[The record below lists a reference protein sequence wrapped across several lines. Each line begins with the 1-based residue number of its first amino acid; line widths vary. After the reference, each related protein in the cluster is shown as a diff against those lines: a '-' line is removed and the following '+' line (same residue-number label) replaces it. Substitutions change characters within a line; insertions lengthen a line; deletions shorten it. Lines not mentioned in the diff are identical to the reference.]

1 MELVFS
7 ANLIFILAVN
17 ILFFFSGICLNSL
30 VIVSFWRSVQLRK
43 KLCHFMIM
51 VLSCCDLLVILT
63 NHPFT
68 ALISILWLTEKIN
81 AIHTWMEVLHASS
94 DMSLGLSQVGLFVM
108 SFERYLGSHYPIFHR
123 TSVTKGKL
131 LTLFTF
137 FVIFQLTATAM
148 SINNLVISYHAGLL
162 IFNLIYIPAML
173 FINYKLFRVARKNRR
188 NNRISPEMRKS
199 FSLKNISSC
208 LLAVACLI
216 LLAILSII
224 YIGLSPTT
232 KTKEYTLNNARI
244 AGLWFHTV
252 SSMNATFNCLIFYWK
267 NKTLRTEGIRLLLK
281 A

>member
-7 ANLIFILAVN
+7 ANLTFIFAVN
-17 ILFFFSGICLNSL
+17 ILFFCSGICLNSL

-43 KLCHFMIM
+43 KLCHFMMM

-68 ALISILWLTEKIN
+68 ALISMLWLTEKIN
-81 AIHTWMEVLHASS
+81 AIPRWMEILHASS
-94 DMSLGLSQVGLFVM
+94 DISLGLSEVALFVM
-108 SFERYLGSHYPIFHR
+108 SFERYLGSYYPIFHR

-137 FVIFQLTATAM
+137 FVIIQLIVAAM
-148 SINNLVISYHAGLL
+148 SINNLVISHHFGLL

-173 FINYKLFRVARKNRR
+173 FINYKLFRVARKKRR

-199 FSLKNISSC
+199 FSLKNVSSC
-208 LLAVACLI
+208 PLAVACLI
-216 LLAILSII
+216 LLAIPSII